1 MRFFRSHAIKQEG
14 PHAAAATVC
23 RRAREHA
30 AATAILVRSMLQ
42 LLMSCSGTFCCGL
55 LVFPHSKVL
64 TPITSSRWPTMI
76 RLWAVIFPLSEGAN
90 PLGVAR
96 GGGGTTWA
104 PKVWDVEAHSQQDR
118 LISKLSQ
125 IEHGAGY
132 THNPPKLPGKINM
145 SANIIVNSVC
155 NGGVG

>member
-1 MRFFRSHAIKQEG
+1 MRRNCLRNRFELYNIYKFCFHHFQVGRIRSFDSMFSYKPILSKSHKSQNLAMRFFRSHRIKREG
-14 PHAAAATVC
+14 SHAAAATVC

-104 PKVWDVEAHSQQDR
+104 PKV
-118 LISKLSQ
+118 
-125 IEHGAGY
+125 
-132 THNPPKLPGKINM
+132 
-145 SANIIVNSVC
+145 
-155 NGGVG
+155 